1 MLAGMS
7 RVALVITL
15 TACAPACS
23 DDAPTLTCVDDV
35 DFGSC
40 AALYAP
46 TFENVYANT
55 ITRGCATGGRSCHAA
70 AGNQGGLTLE
80 GEARAYEALS
90 ARYLT
95 PGDAAC
101 SELVMR
107 LYTDEPA
114 LLMPRGA
121 RLPDPEACAIGKW
134 VHLGA
139 APPASL
145 IDAGVGAGAPSP

>member
-1 MLAGMS
+1 MLARMS

-23 DDAPTLTCVDDV
+23 DTAPTLTCVDDV
-35 DFGSC
+35 DFAAC
-40 AALYAP
+40 APLYAP

-55 ITRGCATGGRSCHAA
+55 ITRSCASGGASCHAA
-70 AGNQGGLTLE
+70 AGARGGLVLE
-80 GEARAYEALS
+80 GEARAYQALT
-90 ARYLT
+90 AGYLT

-101 SELVMR
+101 SDLVMR

-121 RLPDPEACAIGKW
+121 RLPEPEACAVGRW
-134 VHLGA
+134 VQLGA
-139 APPASL
+139 PPPA
-145 IDAGVGAGAPSP
+145 GASP